1 MLQQY
6 YKHFNHYNK
15 MQNKENII
23 FGTLGGFVGTITTI
37 SGLDIVQSLLTAF
50 LCGVAGMV
58 GKDFYKKLKEK

>member
-1 MLQQY
+1 
-6 YKHFNHYNK
+6 

-37 SGLDIVQSLLTAF
+37 SGLDIIQSLLTAF